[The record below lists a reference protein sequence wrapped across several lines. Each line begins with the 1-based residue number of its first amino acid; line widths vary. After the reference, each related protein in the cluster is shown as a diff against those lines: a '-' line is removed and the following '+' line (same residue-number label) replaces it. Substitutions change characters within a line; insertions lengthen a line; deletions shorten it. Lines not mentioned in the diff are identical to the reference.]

1 MTAFSVLMPLYGG
14 DQPAALEQ
22 ALSSLFC
29 DQDPQPSQVV
39 LVQDGPVGPDLAEVV
54 DRWGARP
61 EVTLV
66 RLATNQ
72 GISAALNAGLK
83 ACRHLIVA
91 RADADDVTL
100 PGRFAAQIPM
110 VAGGLDLVGGAMV
123 EVEGQGTVPKGVTPG
138 DGIVRHYP
146 LTQGA
151 IERFARRHNPFAH
164 PTVVFRAA
172 AVKRLG
178 GYPRLDGFEDYLLW
192 ARLLQAQAKVANTD
206 QVVVAYRVSQA
217 AYARRGG
224 PRVALTELK
233 LQRTF
238 RAMGFTNR
246 RQAAVATL
254 LRVGFELAPVRL
266 RQLPLRR
273 ALRPA
278 SPGVPDG
285 DF

>member
-1 MTAFSVLMPLYGG
+1 VTAFTVLMPLYRG
-14 DQPAALEQ
+14 DQAGPLEQ
-22 ALSSLFC
+22 ALSSLFV

-39 LVQDGPVGPDLAEVV
+39 LVQDGPIGPDLTEVV
-54 DRWGARP
+54 ERWASRRD
-61 EVTLV
+61 VTLV

-83 ACRHLIVA
+83 ACRHPIVA

-100 PGRFAAQIPM
+100 PGRFNTQIPM
-110 VAGGLDLVGGAMV
+110 VDSGLDLVGGAMV
-123 EVEGQGTVPKGVTPG
+123 EVAGSATAG

-146 LTQGA
+146 QTQEA

-164 PTVVFRAA
+164 PTVVFRVA
-172 AVKRLG
+172 AVKQSG

-224 PRVALTELK
+224 PRVALAELK

-238 RAMGFTNR
+238 RAMGFTSR
-246 RQAAVATL
+246 RQAALATV

-273 ALRPA
+273 ALRPG
-278 SPGVPDG
+278 SSKEI
-285 DF
+285 